1 VAKTS
6 LARSALQLV
15 AYWQDDRSKR
25 KVPFRFPDVPGCHGT
40 AIREDL
46 YETAFA
52 TVEEAL
58 KEELAA
64 NKLPSWSRMHE
75 PPKPNEKRLIVVVS
89 PSLTLAVQV
98 RRMRLMKGW
107 TQAELAVKLGVRQQQ
122 VAKLESA
129 DGNPTFESVAKIAKV
144 FDHPVAVVFH

>member
-1 VAKTS
+1 VAKTA

-15 AYWQDDRSKR
+15 AYWQDDGSKR
-25 KVPFRFPDVPGCHGT
+25 KVPFRFPDVPECKGT
-40 AIREDL
+40 ALREDL
-46 YETAFA
+46 YETALA

-58 KEELAA
+58 RGELAS

-75 PPKPNEKRLIVVVS
+75 PPRPNEKRLQIVIS

-107 TQAELAVKLGVRQQQ
+107 TQAELAVKLGVSQQQ

-129 DGNPTFESVAKIAKV
+129 DGNPTFESVARIAKV
-144 FDHPVAVVFH
+144 FDHPVAVVFQ